1 MFSEIISNSASIF
14 CFHRTNEGW
23 SLLNCSDLIYQ
34 VKIACLKYVKS
45 PLLLTPG
52 PRSMKRN
59 LVGTGTSVKSPKC
72 EASERRMNAESGLS
86 SSFNSPTRMLEASA
100 PGGIFFMKWL
110 FLFSNSSELLLRR
123 RSPSLPEPE
132 IQQTFI
138 YLFSMSNEKSNPCT
152 KFSIHT

>member
-1 MFSEIISNSASIF
+1 MNTWSRRN
-14 CFHRTNEGW
+14 HRP
-23 SLLNCSDLIYQ
+23 Q
-34 VKIACLKYVKS
+34 IACLKYVKS
-45 PLLLTPG
+45 TLLTPG

-86 SSFNSPTRMLEASA
+86 SSFSSPTRMLEASA

-132 IQQTFI
+132 ISI
-138 YLFSMSNEKSNPCT
+138 YLVSMSNEKRNPCT
-152 KFSIHT
+152 RFALRTANL